1 MKTEVIERI
10 EAVEAPQAAQEAA
23 GRSLTE
29 RQIYNRLRKLEAIE
43 AQIDALEKQKA
54 ELRAEIIGEAQEVT
68 IDNTL
73 YSVQYR
79 QIVSRRFDSKAFSAA
94 HPKLYEEFKK
104 PSASSRFTY
113 KFK

>member
-1 MKTEVIERI
+1 MEATITRAEVAQ
-10 EAVEAPQAAQEAA
+10 AVEAPQKPVEVT
-23 GRSLTE
+23 LTE
-29 RQIYNRLRKLEAIE
+29 RQIFNRLKKLEAVE
-43 AQIDALEKQKA
+43 AQIKALEEQKDA
-54 ELRAEIIGEAQEVT
+54 LRAEIIGDAQEVM
-68 IDNTL
+68 IDNPL

-104 PSASSRFTY
+104 PSVSSRFTY